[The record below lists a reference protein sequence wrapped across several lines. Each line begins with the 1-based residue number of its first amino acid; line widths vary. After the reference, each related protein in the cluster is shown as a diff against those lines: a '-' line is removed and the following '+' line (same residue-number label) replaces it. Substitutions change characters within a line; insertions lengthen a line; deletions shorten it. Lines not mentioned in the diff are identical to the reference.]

1 MNAELI
7 ARLEAAEV
15 GPDLDASICVLL
27 QYGGP
32 NSDGA
37 TNVRTDGDWEGDLLF
52 EQGSD
57 ECCNPIPAVTTSLDA
72 ALALAERVLPGW
84 YFGVQANRRWE
95 MPDDWTACIAPP
107 KVRDGSEVEAD
118 APSPALALCIA
129 ILRALDSQSN
139 TA

>member
-1 MNAELI
+1 MTEYAELI

-72 ALALAERVLPGW
+72 ALALAERVFGEEEAVWMLREVLADFTGPIKLLP
-84 YFGVQANRRWE
+84 V
-95 MPDDWTACIAPP
+95 
-107 KVRDGSEVEAD
+107 
-118 APSPALALCIA
+118 ALCIS
-129 ILRALDSQSN
+129 ILKALEAKQ
-139 TA
+139 